1 MSKTH
6 SLQQRHTADTE
17 KGGGGLIMSK
27 KNPDKSPSVS
37 MALRCAAYGLKE
49 LSTFLE
55 KLDIHKD
62 WNSPDMVDCL
72 ELLAGKQ
79 H

>member
-1 MSKTH
+1 
-6 SLQQRHTADTE
+6 
-17 KGGGGLIMSK
+17 MSK
-27 KNPDKSPSVS
+27 KNKGDDSSSSPSAS

-55 KLDIHKD
+55 RLDINKE

-72 ELLAGKQ
+72 ELLAGK
-79 H
+79 

>member
-1 MSKTH
+1 
-6 SLQQRHTADTE
+6 
-17 KGGGGLIMSK
+17 
-27 KNPDKSPSVS
+27 